1 MEDTF
6 AELIC
11 TRLTE
16 WRLGSDLTPIRS
28 TDPEIRRLFDLQ
40 DSIGWKA
47 FLEGVLDVEWRKFQ
61 QTQYDETGSRKTGKR
76 WVVAL
81 IRKLWNTAWD
91 MWQHRNEVQ
100 NHTVLGALADTVQRQ
115 VKEQFRIGPTGLT
128 RQARLMFRGGIQSVL
143 LYRSLPAQQAWLR
156 RVTTARERYA
166 QQQKEGQQEMERMR
180 TSMAT
185 FLGRTSRRGTRFRR
199 GPVRSGRGDGRAQHV
214 RPNSRQASLT
224 TDLQL

>member
-1 MEDTF
+1 MRESSRAKRIWVTKFGSGHCGTGQKQLQWKFWDHSQCPRCGADNETTLHVLQCRGADSDDQWDHSIGKLKEWLTENDVEDTF

-47 FLEGVLDVEWRKFQ
+47 FLEGVLDVEWQKFQ

-115 VKEQFRIGPTGLT
+115 VKEQF
-128 RQARLMFRGGIQSVL
+128 
-143 LYRSLPAQQAWLR
+143 
-156 RVTTARERYA
+156 
-166 QQQKEGQQEMERMR
+166 
-180 TSMAT
+180 
-185 FLGRTSRRGTRFRR
+185 
-199 GPVRSGRGDGRAQHV
+199 
-214 RPNSRQASLT
+214 
-224 TDLQL
+224 